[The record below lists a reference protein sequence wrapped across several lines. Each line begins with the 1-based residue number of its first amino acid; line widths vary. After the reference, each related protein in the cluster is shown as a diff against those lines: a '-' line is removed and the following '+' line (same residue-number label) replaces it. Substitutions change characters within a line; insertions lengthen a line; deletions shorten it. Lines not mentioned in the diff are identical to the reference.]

1 MTTITIP
8 EIQTTHPTLSA
19 PYLGDLMTQ
28 FDHATQSS
36 NPLSELEQAIIDGEY
51 DIEVTEILD
60 VIVEFTLQT
69 SDTIGTY
76 TRVSPEFQTI
86 RNAIVDCTGV
96 LRSDLD
102 IPFYRRE
109 ITRENIEQ
117 YCRAVLFSHDIAHR
131 GYENRMVLIERA
143 IRIVTNIS
151 REDMAGIP
159 ISSWG

>member
-1 MTTITIP
+1 MSNVYFHESSEDTA
-8 EIQTTHPTLSA
+8 EAVFFHA
-19 PYLGDLMTQ
+19 PNRKP
-28 FDHATQSS
+28 QST
-36 NPLSELEQAIIDGEY
+36 NPLKESTMSELEQAIIDGEY